1 MEIKKEEKNDLKFLQ
16 GFTKIKISNACR
28 FFGYNQSNLMKGKS
42 GRIAEKNV
50 RKYIEYELAN
60 VRLEEV
66 GELVGEL
73 ECQEKSSTT
82 Q

>member
-1 MEIKKEEKNDLKFLQ
+1 MEEKNNLKFIQ
-16 GFTKIKISNACR
+16 GFAKIKVSKACK

-42 GRIAEKNV
+42 GREKEKNI

-60 VRLEEV
+60 LLLNDV
-66 GELVGEL
+66 GELVGEI

-82 Q
+82 P

>member
-1 MEIKKEEKNDLKFLQ
+1 MEDKSDLKFLQ
-16 GFTKIKISNACR
+16 GFTKVKISKACK

-42 GRIAEKNV
+42 GRIAEKKV

-60 VRLEEV
+60 VRLNEI
-66 GELVGEL
+66 GELVGEI

>member
-1 MEIKKEEKNDLKFLQ
+1 MEDKKDLKFIQ
-16 GFTKIKISNACR
+16 DFTKIKVSQACR

-42 GRIAEKNV
+42 GRIAEKKV
-50 RKYIEYELAN
+50 RSYIEYKLAN
-60 VRLEEV
+60 ARINEV
-66 GELVGEL
+66 GELGAEI

>member
-1 MEIKKEEKNDLKFLQ
+1 MEEKSNLKFIQ
-16 GFTKIKISNACR
+16 GFAKIKVSKACK

-42 GRIAEKNV
+42 GREKEKNI

-60 VRLEEV
+60 LLLNDV
-66 GELVGEL
+66 GELVGEI

-82 Q
+82 P

>member
-1 MEIKKEEKNDLKFLQ
+1 MEDKNDLKFLQ
-16 GFTKIKISNACR
+16 GFTKVKISKACK

-42 GRIAEKNV
+42 GRLAEKKV

-60 VRLEEV
+60 VRLNEI
-66 GELVGEL
+66 GELVGEI
-73 ECQEKSSTT
+73 ECQEKSSTI

>member
-1 MEIKKEEKNDLKFLQ
+1 MEDKNDLKFLQ
-16 GFTKIKISNACR
+16 GFTKVKISKACK

-42 GRIAEKNV
+42 GRIAERKV

-60 VRLEEV
+60 VRLNEI

>member
-1 MEIKKEEKNDLKFLQ
+1 MEEKNDLKFLQ
-16 GFTKIKISNACR
+16 GFTKVNISKACK

-42 GRIAEKNV
+42 GRIAEKKV

-60 VRLEEV
+60 VRLNEI
-66 GELVGEL
+66 GELVGEI

>member
-1 MEIKKEEKNDLKFLQ
+1 MEDKNNLKFLQ
-16 GFTKIKISNACR
+16 GFIKIKISNACR
-28 FFGYNQSNLMKGKS
+28 FFGYNQSNLMKGKC
-42 GRIAEKNV
+42 GRDAEKKV

-60 VRLEEV
+60 VRLNEV
-66 GELVGEL
+66 GELVGEI

>member
-1 MEIKKEEKNDLKFLQ
+1 MKDTRDRNDLTFLQ
-16 GFTKIKISNACR
+16 GFTKIKISNACK
-28 FFGYNQSNLMKGKS
+28 FFGYNQSNLMQGKS
-42 GRIAEKNV
+42 GRDAEKKV

-60 VRLEEV
+60 VRLNEV
-66 GELVGEL
+66 GELVGEI

>member
-1 MEIKKEEKNDLKFLQ
+1 MQDKNNLKFIQ
-16 GFTKIKISNACR
+16 GFSKIKISKACR

-42 GRIAEKNV
+42 GREKEKNV
-50 RKYIEYELAN
+50 RKFIEYELAN
-60 VRLEEV
+60 LRLEEV
-66 GELVGEL
+66 GELVGEI

>member
-1 MEIKKEEKNDLKFLQ
+1 MEDKNDLKFLQ
-16 GFTKIKISNACR
+16 GFTKVKISKACK

-42 GRIAEKNV
+42 GRLAEKKV

-60 VRLEEV
+60 VRLNEI
-66 GELVGEL
+66 GELVGEI
-73 ECQEKSSTT
+73 ECQEKLSTI

>member
-1 MEIKKEEKNDLKFLQ
+1 MEDKNEDKNDLKFLQ
-16 GFTKIKISNACR
+16 GFTKVKISKACK

-42 GRIAEKNV
+42 GRQAEKKV

-60 VRLEEV
+60 VRLNEI
-66 GELVGEL
+66 GELVGEI